1 MSEGGKRVKV
11 RERRCEDRTGMCF
24 EGGGRGHEPSNVGG
38 LWRMNKARKL
48 SPRASRRNAAQPN
61 LDFSTVRPVSD
72 F

>member
-1 MSEGGKRVKV
+1 MRV
-11 RERRCEDRTGMCF
+11 RERDVMTEAGSDFED
-24 EGGGRGHEPSNVGG
+24 GGRGHEPSNVGG